1 MLLLRLEAQCSISR
15 YAIKKKSLFLFV
27 LNQQAQSFCG
37 SSLLRF
43 LSMLQ
48 YCVNYKNFKLWKLK
62 TRRPQIWGSYA
73 L

>member
-1 MLLLRLEAQCSISR
+1 MLLLRLEAQRSISR
-15 YAIKKKSLFLFV
+15 YAIKKSLFLFV

-37 SSLLRF
+37 ASLLRF

>member
-1 MLLLRLEAQCSISR
+1 MLLLRLEAQCRISR
-15 YAIKKKSLFLFV
+15 YAIKKIFV
-27 LNQQAQSFCG
+27 LNQQGQSFCG
-37 SSLLRF
+37 ASLLRF

>member
-15 YAIKKKSLFLFV
+15 YAIKKIFV

-62 TRRPQIWGSYA
+62 TQRPQIWESYA